1 MSGGLWF
8 LIGSVTTALILFGA
22 MKYFEKLYKLAT
34 PSRKYSFTQS
44 SLHEIIKPLLPEDLF
59 APEPKRTQSFLH
71 EQRTNLRVIIM
82 DGLAYWIKDNK
93 FYEADLEGANID
105 KDSARVVD
113 TMGLDK
119 VQLDRMLFIMDKLRE
134 GLPNDSGSAGDK

>member
-1 MSGGLWF
+1 MSAGVWALV
-8 LIGSVTTALILFGA
+8 GSISTALILFGA
-22 MKYFEKLYKLAT
+22 MKYFEKLYSLSKPT
-34 PSRKYSFTQS
+34 QQYNFSQS
-44 SLHEIIKPLLPEDLF
+44 SLHEVIKPLLPIDLF
-59 APEPKRTQSFLH
+59 TPEPKKTQSFLH

-93 FYEADLEGANID
+93 FYEADIMGNDID

-119 VQLDRMLFIMDKLRE
+119 VQLDKMLFIMDRLRE